1 MYSEIFTEIVSIL
14 HHDYA
19 GCHDK
24 KGWDNPEYY
33 AKKINILEA
42 KNELTPAL
50 FVEIAQDYLLDF
62 KDRHMYFIL
71 SNSVNQKNYTNGFKV
86 RRYHDSL
93 YVTEIGKEKRLQ
105 KGERIISLDGFE
117 IINLLEKHK
126 RMIAENHPE
135 REKWDPIIIQYSSCQ
150 VVDQSGKCRTV
161 QLKKYE
167 KEAYI
172 PKYKLEKLEQDILLM
187 TITDFAD
194 PDAILTIINEHD
206 EELENTNK
214 LIIDGRVNIGGSD
227 ASYYPVL
234 LYLFEERQVNLFEET
249 TDTMVM
255 NATERNSQLWINNIN
270 TSLDAIEDPNARK
283 FLKVLKKEW
292 EKNRGKGFGEF
303 DLSDL
308 NNMAVFTGKNTP
320 RKIVILSDVF
330 CASSGE
336 SFVETAKKSAKVTVI
351 GRPTAGLNDYAN
363 LVVIKWQDMF
373 ELWYPTSRLSKIDQ
387 GNGMTG
393 VGIEPDLYIPWTP
406 EHIFEDVDLKRA
418 LVILKKN

>member
-1 MYSEIFTEIVSIL
+1 
-14 HHDYA
+14 
-19 GCHDK
+19 
-24 KGWDNPEYY
+24 
-33 AKKINILEA
+33 
-42 KNELTPAL
+42 
-50 FVEIAQDYLLDF
+50 
-62 KDRHMYFIL
+62 
-71 SNSVNQKNYTNGFKV
+71 
-86 RRYHDSL
+86 
-93 YVTEIGKEKRLQ
+93 
-105 KGERIISLDGFE
+105 
-117 IINLLEKHK
+117 
-126 RMIAENHPE
+126 
-135 REKWDPIIIQYSSCQ
+135 
-150 VVDQSGKCRTV
+150 
-161 QLKKYE
+161 
-167 KEAYI
+167 
-172 PKYKLEKLEQDILLM
+172 
-187 TITDFAD
+187 
-194 PDAILTIINEHD
+194 
-206 EELENTNK
+206 
-214 LIIDGRVNIGGSD
+214 
-227 ASYYPVL
+227 
-234 LYLFEERQVNLFEET
+234 
-249 TDTMVM
+249 M

-406 EHIFEDVDLKRA
+406 EHIFEDVDLKKA